1 MRYLIHVILMLG
13 IFHTCLGQLTDS
25 LRTLLSQ
32 KQGTERI
39 PVLHDLII
47 SEWLNYPERAL
58 EYGEEALDL
67 SRQIQDSTNI
77 SKSIR
82 LIAGVYYYKGDYQK
96 SLEHNARAL
105 AIAQRLD
112 NRSLINNGYNNLGL
126 LYLEVGSYQT
136 AMEYLQKSID
146 LKESIG
152 ESYGLATTL
161 NNMGR
166 IFDRIGAY
174 EKARDYFERA
184 MSASAMTGDRVEIYS
199 LNNIGYTYLKEGQ
212 TDLAMDFFQEALQLG
227 YRYDNIFWG
236 TATMRGIAEVFLLYN
251 EWDSAKHYCD
261 LSLQG
266 TLSIDDKKGLAETY
280 QTLSKYY
287 LHTEDF
293 SSAISNLDLSQ
304 KWAQQLQV
312 REQMKDN
319 YKLYIKI
326 YQQLNNPKLLATYQS
341 KYIALTDSL
350 FRDVT
355 ARNLTMVPLK
365 LKEEADR
372 ITLAEQEVEIQR
384 QRDTLKF
391 YIIILLISV
400 PGVIILIYLLGK
412 NKKAHKEVLSTQ
424 KLLITS
430 EKMASLGVMAA
441 GIAHEINNPLNYIK
455 QGAAALSFETKNDSS
470 PQSRE
475 NEKLLEA
482 IDEGVTRAAK
492 IVMSLG
498 HFSRQT
504 TTMNEVCDLK
514 DILENCLLILQNRL
528 YGKVVVSKQ
537 FEHSNFVLGNEG
549 RLHQAMMN
557 ILSNAEQ
564 AILES
569 GSITINTVIK
579 EQQLIIIIEDDGA
592 GIPDE
597 QLSKIGDPFFTTKS
611 PGEGTGL
618 GLFITYSII
627 QEHNGQMNVQSTPG
641 QGATFTVTLPLHK
654 LEVSSKKLKKTPDTA
669 PIE

>member
-13 IFHTCLGQLTDS
+13 VFHTCLGQLTDS
-25 LRTLLSQ
+25 LKMLLSER
-32 KQGTERI
+32 QGADRI

-47 SEWLNYPERAL
+47 GEWLNYPDRAMK
-58 EYGEEALDL
+58 YGEEALKL
-67 SRQIQDSTNI
+67 SKESHDSANI
-77 SKSIR
+77 SKSMR
-82 LIAGVYYYKGDYQK
+82 LIAGVFYYKGDYDQ
-96 SLEHNARAL
+96 SLEYNDKAL

-112 NRSLINNGYNNLGL
+112 NISLINNGYNNLGL

-152 ESYGLATTL
+152 EKYGLSTTL

-174 EKARDYFERA
+174 DEARNYFEQA
-184 MSASAMTGDRVEIYS
+184 LDASELTGDRVEIYS
-199 LNNIGYTYLKEGQ
+199 LNNIGFTHLKEGQ
-212 TDLAMDFFQEALQLG
+212 IDVAMEYFQQALKLG
-227 YRYDNIFWG
+227 YKYGNIFWG
-236 TATMRGIAEVFLLYN
+236 TASMRGIAEVFLIRN
-251 EWDSAKHYCD
+251 ELDSAKYYCD
-261 LSLQG
+261 LSLSG
-266 TLSIDDKKGLAETY
+266 TQSIDDKKGLAETY

-287 LHTEDF
+287 LEREDYA
-293 SSAISNLDLSQ
+293 SAIAHLDLGQ
-304 KWAQQLQV
+304 NLARQLRV
-312 REQMKDN
+312 REQMTDN
-319 YKLYIKI
+319 FKLYIEI
-326 YQQLNNPKLLATYQS
+326 YRQLDNPMLLASYQS
-341 KYIALTDSL
+341 QYIALTDSL

-355 ARNLTMVPLK
+355 TRNLSLVPVK

-372 ITLAEQEVEIQR
+372 ITLAEQEAEIQR
-384 QRDTLKF
+384 QSDTLKF

-400 PGVIILIYLLGK
+400 PGVVILIYLLKK
-412 NKKAHKEVLSTQ
+412 NKKAHEEVLSTQ

-455 QGAAALSFETKNDSS
+455 QGAAALSFETQKDAS

-504 TTMNEVCDLK
+504 TTMNEECDLRE
-514 DILENCLLILQNRL
+514 IIENCLLILQNRL
-528 YGKVVVSKQ
+528 YGKVQVNKQ
-537 FEHSNFVLGNEG
+537 FARSNLVLGNEG

-564 AILES
+564 AIAES
-569 GSITINTVIK
+569 GSIMIK
-579 EQQLIIIIEDDGA
+579 TQVKGENLMITIEDDGK
-592 GIPDE
+592 GIPAD
-597 QLSKIGDPFFTTKS
+597 QLTKIGDPFFTTKS

-627 QEHNGQMNVQSTPG
+627 QEHKGQMEVQSASEMGT
-641 QGATFTVTLPLHK
+641 TFTVTLPLHQK
-654 LEVSSKKLKKTPDTA
+654 LIQKTRFKSEKNA
-669 PIE
+669 PI

>member
-1 MRYLIHVILMLG
+1 MRYLVHVILMFGLY
-13 IFHTCLGQLTDS
+13 HTCLGQLTDS

-32 KQGTERI
+32 KQGIERI
-39 PVLHDLII
+39 PVLHELII
-47 SEWLNYPERAL
+47 NEWLNYPERAL
-58 EYGEEALDL
+58 QYGEEALAL

-77 SKSIR
+77 SKSTR
-82 LIAGVYYYKGDYQK
+82 LIAGVYYYKGDYEK
-96 SLEHNARAL
+96 SLDFNAKAL
-105 AIAQRLD
+105 AIAQQLE
-112 NRSLINNGYNNLGL
+112 NQSLINNGYNNLGI

-146 LKESIG
+146 LKKSIN
-152 ESYGLATTL
+152 EIYGLSTTL

-174 EKARDYFERA
+174 EEARNYFERA
-184 MSASAMTGDRVEIYS
+184 MNASALAGDRIEIYS
-199 LNNIGYTYLKEGQ
+199 LNNIGFTHLKEGKS
-212 TDLAMDFFQEALQLG
+212 DLAMEYFQEALQLG

-236 TATMRGIAEVFLLYN
+236 TAAMRGIAEVFLLRN
-251 EWDSAKHYCD
+251 DLDSAKHYCD
-261 LSLQG
+261 LSLEG
-266 TLSIDDKKGLAETY
+266 TRSIDDKKGLAETY

-287 LHTEDF
+287 LHLEDF
-293 SSAISNLDLSQ
+293 PNAISNLDLSQ
-304 KWAQQLQV
+304 KWAQRLQV

-319 YKLYIKI
+319 YKLYIEI
-326 YQQLNNPKLLATYQS
+326 YQHLNNSKLIATYQS
-341 KYIALTDSL
+341 RYIALTDSL

-355 ARNLTMVPLK
+355 ARNLAMVPLK

-372 ITLAEQEVEIQR
+372 ITLAEQEIEIQR

-400 PGVIILIYLLGK
+400 PGVMILIYLLGK

-455 QGAAALSFETKNDSS
+455 QGATALSFEIKNDTS

-475 NEKLLEA
+475 NEKLLEV

-514 DILENCLLILQNRL
+514 DIIENCLLILQNRL

-564 AILES
+564 AIAES
-569 GSITINTVIK
+569 GAITIKTIIK
-579 EQQLIIIIEDDGA
+579 DQQLIIIIEDDGD
-592 GIPDE
+592 GISGE

-641 QGATFTVTLPLHK
+641 QGATFTVTLPLHE
-654 LEVSSKKLKKTPDTA
+654 LEASLKKAKKDT
-669 PIE
+669 

>member
-1 MRYLIHVILMLG
+1 MRYLVHVILMLG
-13 IFHTCLGQLTDS
+13 VFHSCLGQLADS
-25 LRTLLSQ
+25 LKTLLSQ
-32 KQGTERI
+32 KQGAERI

-47 SEWLNYPERAL
+47 GEWLNYPDRAMK
-58 EYGEEALDL
+58 YGEEALEL
-67 SRQIQDSTNI
+67 SRGIDDSANI

-82 LIAGVYYYKGDYQK
+82 LIAGVFYYKGDYDQ
-96 SLEHNARAL
+96 SLEYNDRAL
-105 AIAQRLD
+105 DIALRLGD
-112 NRSLINNGYNNLGL
+112 ISLINNGYNNLGL

-146 LKESIG
+146 LKETIA
-152 ESYGLATTL
+152 EKYGLSTTL

-174 EKARDYFERA
+174 EEARNYFERA
-184 MSASAMTGDRVEIYS
+184 LEASALTGDRVEIYS
-199 LNNIGYTYLKEGQ
+199 LNNIGFTHLEEGQ
-212 TDLAMDFFQEALQLG
+212 TDLAMEYFQRAFKLG
-227 YRYDNIFWG
+227 NEYGNIFWG
-236 TATMRGIAEVFLLYN
+236 TASMRGIAEVFLIRNQL
-251 EWDSAKHYCD
+251 DSAKHYLD
-261 LSLQG
+261 LSLNG
-266 TLSIDDKKGLAETY
+266 TRSIDDKKGLAETY
-280 QTLSKYY
+280 QTLSKYH
-287 LHTEDF
+287 LEMKDF
-293 SSAISNLDLSQ
+293 AAAISHLDSSQ
-304 KWAQQLQV
+304 SLARRLRV
-312 REQMKDN
+312 REQMTDN
-319 YKLYIKI
+319 FKLYIEI
-326 YQQLNNPKLLATYQS
+326 YRQLDNPNLLASYQAQ
-341 KYIALTDSL
+341 YIALTDSL

-355 ARNLTMVPLK
+355 ARNLSLVPVK

-372 ITLAEQEVEIQR
+372 ITLAEQEAEIQR
-384 QRDTLKF
+384 QSDTLKF

-400 PGVIILIYLLGK
+400 PGVIVLIYLLKK
-412 NKKAHKEVLSTQ
+412 NKKAHEEVLSTQ

-455 QGAAALSFETKNDSS
+455 QGAAALSFETQKDTS

-504 TTMNEVCDLK
+504 TTMNEVCDLRE
-514 DILENCLLILQNRL
+514 IMENCLLILQNRL
-528 YGKVVVSKQ
+528 YGKVAVSK
-537 FEHSNFVLGNEG
+537 HYGPSNTVLGNEG

-564 AILES
+564 AITES
-569 GSITINTVIK
+569 GAIVIK
-579 EQQLIIIIEDDGA
+579 TLNKGDNLIITIEDDGK
-592 GIPDE
+592 GIPAD
-597 QLSKIGDPFFTTKS
+597 QLTKIGDPFFTTKS

-627 QEHNGQMNVQSTPG
+627 QEHHGQMDVQSAS
-641 QGATFTVTLPLHK
+641 GAGTTFTVTLPLHQK
-654 LEVSSKKLKKTPDTA
+654 VIKTHRTRSGKKASL
-669 PIE
+669 

>member
-13 IFHTCLGQLTDS
+13 VFHTCLGQITDS
-25 LRTLLSQ
+25 LKTQLSE
-32 KQGTERI
+32 KQGAERI
-39 PVLHDLII
+39 PILHDIII
-47 SEWLNYPERAL
+47 SEWLNYPDEAMKYGIEAL
-58 EYGEEALDL
+58 EL
-67 SRQIQDSTNI
+67 SKQAQDSANI
-77 SKSIR
+77 SKSMR
-82 LIAGVYYYKGDYQK
+82 LIAGVFYYKGDYDQ
-96 SLEHNARAL
+96 SLQYNDRAL
-105 AIAQRLD
+105 AIAQRLGD
-112 NRSLINNGYNNLGL
+112 VSLINNGYNNLGL

-152 ESYGLATTL
+152 EKYGLSTTL

-166 IFDRIGAY
+166 IFDRIGAFD
-174 EKARDYFERA
+174 EARNYFEQA
-184 MSASAMTGDRVEIYS
+184 LDASELTGDRVEIYS
-199 LNNIGYTYLKEGQ
+199 LNNIGFTHLKEGQ
-212 TDLAMDFFQEALQLG
+212 TDLAMEYFEEALKLG
-227 YRYDNIFWG
+227 YKYDNIFWG
-236 TATMRGIAEVFLLYN
+236 TASMRGIAEVFLIRNVL
-251 EWDSAKHYCD
+251 DSAKHYCD
-261 LSLQG
+261 LSLNG
-266 TLSIDDKKGLAETY
+266 TQSIDDKKGLSETY

-287 LHTEDF
+287 LEMEDHA
-293 SSAISNLDLSQ
+293 SAIAHLDMSQ
-304 KWAQQLQV
+304 KLARRLRV
-312 REQMKDN
+312 REQMTDN
-319 YKLYIKI
+319 FKLYIEI
-326 YQQLNNPKLLATYQS
+326 YRQLDNPILLSSYQAQ
-341 KYIALTDSL
+341 YIALTDSL

-355 ARNLTMVPLK
+355 ARNLSLVPVK
-365 LKEEADR
+365 IKEEADR
-372 ITLAEQEVEIQR
+372 ITLAEQEAEIQR
-384 QRDTLKF
+384 QSDTLKF

-400 PGVIILIYLLGK
+400 PGFIILIYLLKK
-412 NKKAHKEVLSTQ
+412 NKKAHEEVLSTQ

-455 QGAAALSFETKNDSS
+455 QGAAALSFETKKDAS

-514 DILENCLLILQNRL
+514 EILENCLLILQNRL
-528 YGKVVVSKQ
+528 YGKVDVIKHYDH
-537 FEHSNFVLGNEG
+537 ENLVLGNEG

-564 AILES
+564 AIAES
-569 GSITINTVIK
+569 GTILIKTLVKGKHLVITV
-579 EQQLIIIIEDDGA
+579 EDDGK
-592 GIPDE
+592 GIPTD

-627 QEHNGQMNVQSTPG
+627 QEHKGQMEVQSAS
-641 QGATFTVTLPLHK
+641 GAGTTLTVTLPLHQEAISTNQVK
-654 LEVSSKKLKKTPDTA
+654 TEKKA
-669 PIE
+669 SI